1 MREQIANY
9 QIRDY
14 KITNS
19 LMSEPSTP
27 LMRQYAAIKK
37 EHPNALLFFRLGD
50 FYELFFDDAVLAAR
64 ELQITLTSRN
74 KEKGVAIPMC
84 GVPYHAAEG
93 YIAKLIRRGFK
104 VAVCEQVED
113 PRLAKKLV
121 RREVT
126 RVVTPGTAAD
136 SSLNAE
142 ENNFLAAVATVG
154 DRVGFAALDLSTG
167 EFRATEF
174 AGESAGRR
182 IQEELEQLRPKEM
195 LYGSSAPLLERA
207 ADARSASFRVETGVS
222 PVRSEAPTPH
232 TGTAPV
238 ARISGGGWAET
249 PLDDWIFA
257 PDHAIPLI
265 ENHFG
270 VLSLEGFGL
279 AGKRAAAS
287 AAGAILYYIRST
299 QRGTLDHVDRIGFY
313 ERQNCL
319 VLDAVT
325 VRNLELIEPLFAGTD
340 AGVTLFRA
348 LDATVTPMGKRLLR
362 TWMLRP
368 SLDRVE
374 IEGRLDSV
382 EVQVKD
388 TVRREELRRALD
400 GILDLERLLS
410 RVTLETANP
419 RDVLA
424 LAASLA
430 RIPKVRTVLAGL
442 SESRLSES
450 RLSAARLAALHG
462 LIDELGDLS
471 EKIDRTLVPEPP
483 LTLSDGGVI
492 AAGVDKD
499 LDELRD
505 LSRNSKQYLA
515 QVETRERERTGIGS
529 LKVKFNSIFGYY
541 IEISKANLHLSPADY
556 ERKQTLV
563 NAERFTTPELKEYE
577 SKILDAQEKIVEIER
592 RLFAELRSAI
602 AAESKRIRQTALA
615 LAEVDVL
622 GSLAHIAALRN
633 YCRPRFQQK
642 NDEAEKA
649 ADVLDLEIVEGR
661 HPVIELQELAAGSE
675 RFVPND
681 LFLDSSTH
689 NIVVLTG
696 PNMGGKSTYLRQA
709 ALIVIMAQMGS
720 FVPARAVRLGIV
732 DRVFTRIGASDNVA
746 RGRSTFMVEMTET
759 AAILHTATARSLILL
774 DEVGRGTSTYD
785 GLAIAW
791 AAVEYLHAHV
801 RAKTLFATHYFELTE
816 LAEQLSGVKNYHVS
830 VKETGG
836 SVVFL
841 RRVEPGAA
849 DRSYGIEVAKLAGLP
864 NEVVVRAR
872 EVLAEHESSE
882 HRLSGHLTPGSS
894 AEPERPTQLTIFT
907 PLSQPVLERLREV
920 DLNRLTPLEALNLLA
935 ELKRQI
941 D

>member
-1 MREQIANY
+1 MTE
-9 QIRDY
+9 
-14 KITNS
+14 T
-19 LMSEPSTP
+19 STP

-50 FYELFFDDAVLAAR
+50 FYELFFEDAVVASR

-74 KEKGVAIPMC
+74 KEKGISVPMC
-84 GVPYHAAEG
+84 GVPHHAAEG
-93 YIAKLIRRGFK
+93 YISKLIRRGFK
-104 VAVCEQVED
+104 VAMCEQVED

-136 SSLNAE
+136 SSLSSE
-142 ENNFLAAVATVG
+142 ENNFLGALARVG

-174 AGESAGRR
+174 QGVDAARR
-182 IQEELEQLRPKEM
+182 VQEELSQLKPKEL
-195 LYGSSAPLLERA
+195 LYASAAPLFEGSATVGEVSSSGRL
-207 ADARSASFRVETGVS
+207 DARDSAMRSGY
-222 PVRSEAPTPH
+222 PVRRS
-232 TGTAPV
+232 
-238 ARISGGGWAET
+238 SDCAET
-249 PLDDWIFA
+249 PLDDWVFA
-257 PDHAIPLI
+257 PDHAIPLL

-279 AGKRAAAS
+279 AGKPAAAS
-287 AAGAILYYIRST
+287 AAGAILHYVRST
-299 QRGTLDHVDRIGFY
+299 QRGTLEHVDRIGFY

-348 LDATVTPMGKRLLR
+348 VDTTVTPMGKRLLR
-362 TWMLRP
+362 AWMLRP
-368 SLDRVE
+368 SHDRAE
-374 IEGRLDSV
+374 IEARLEAV

-388 TVRREELRRALD
+388 TIAREELRRALE
-400 GILDLERLLS
+400 GIFDLERLLS

-424 LAASLA
+424 LAASLG
-430 RIPKVRTVLAGL
+430 RIPAVRASV
-442 SESRLSES
+442 
-450 RLSAARLAALHG
+450 ARLACERLRVLHDAV
-462 LIDELGDLS
+462 DELNDLRVR
-471 EKIDRTLVPEPP
+471 IDTTIVAEPP
-483 LTLSDGGVI
+483 ISLSDGGAI
-492 AAGVDKD
+492 AAGIDTE

-505 LSRNSKQYLA
+505 LSRNSKQFLA
-515 QVETRERERTGIGS
+515 QIEQRERQRTGIGS

-541 IEISKANLHLSPADY
+541 LEVSKPNLHLVPSDY

-577 SKILDAQEKIVEIER
+577 AKILDAQEKIVEIER
-592 RLFAELRSAI
+592 RLFSELRSAI
-602 AAESKRIRQTALA
+602 AGEAKRIRQTALA

-622 GSLAHIAALRN
+622 AGLAHIAALRN
-633 YCRPRFQQK
+633 YCRPRIE
-642 NDEAEKA
+642 DSA
-649 ADVLDLEIVEGR
+649 DLEIVEGR
-661 HPVIELQELAAGSE
+661 HPVIEEQELAGGGE

-681 LFLDSSTH
+681 LYLNSSSHT
-689 NIVVLTG
+689 ILVLTG

-709 ALIVIMAQMGS
+709 ALIVILAQMGS
-720 FVPARAVRLGIV
+720 FVPARSVRMGLV
-732 DRVFTRIGASDNVA
+732 DRVFTRIGASDNLA

-759 AAILHTATARSLILL
+759 AAILHTATAQSLILL

-791 AAVEYLHAHV
+791 AAIEYLHART

-816 LAEQLSGVKNYHVS
+816 LADQLSGVKNYHVS

-836 SVVFL
+836 GVAFL
-841 RRVEPGAA
+841 RKVEPGAA

-864 NEVVVRAR
+864 SEVIERAR
-872 EVLAEHESSE
+872 EVLAEHENAE
-882 HRLSGHLTPGSS
+882 RHLTGQLANDDS
-894 AEPERPTQLTIFT
+894 RPAPAAQLTIFT
-907 PLSQPVLERLREV
+907 PISQPVLEKLREV
-920 DLNRLTPLEALNLLA
+920 DLNRLTPLEALNLIA
-935 ELKRQI
+935 ELKKQI
-941 D
+941 

>member
-1 MREQIANY
+1 
-9 QIRDY
+9 
-14 KITNS
+14 
-19 LMSEPSTP
+19 MSEPSTP

-37 EHPNALLFFRLGD
+37 EHPDALLFFRLGD

-93 YIAKLIRRGFK
+93 YISKLIRRGFK
-104 VAVCEQVED
+104 VAVCEQVQVKD
-113 PRLAKKLV
+113 PRLAKTLV

-174 AGESAGRR
+174 GGELAGRR

-195 LYGSSAPLLERA
+195 LYGSSAPLLERVVGVQLRSFA
-207 ADARSASFRVETGVS
+207 PPDGRVTGPHTDARPS
-222 PVRSEAPTPH
+222 

-238 ARISGGGWAET
+238 ARVSGSGWAET

-257 PDHAIPLI
+257 PDHAIPLL

-340 AGVTLFRA
+340 AGVTLFRC

-368 SLDRVE
+368 SLDRAE

-388 TVRREELRRALD
+388 TVRREELRRSLD

-424 LAASLA
+424 LAASLG
-430 RIPKVRTVLAGL
+430 RIPEVRAVLAGL
-442 SESRLSES
+442 SESRLSAS
-450 RLSAARLAALHG
+450 RLATLHG
-462 LIDELGDLS
+462 VIDELGDLR
-471 EKIDRTLVPEPP
+471 EKIDGTLVPEPP
-483 LTLSDGGVI
+483 LTVSDGGVI

-499 LDELRD
+499 LDEVRD

-515 QVETRERERTGIGS
+515 QVEQRERERTGIGS

-592 RLFAELRSAI
+592 RLFADLRSAI
-602 AAESKRIRQTALA
+602 AAEAKRIRQTALA

-622 GSLAHIAALRN
+622 GCLAHIAALRN
-633 YCRPRFQQK
+633 YCRPRV
-642 NDEAEKA
+642 DEAEKA
-649 ADVLDLEIVEGR
+649 EDVLDLEIVKGR

-681 LFLDSSTH
+681 LFLDASTH

-732 DRVFTRIGASDNVA
+732 DRVFTRIGASDNLA

-791 AAVEYLHAHV
+791 AAIEYLHARV

-882 HRLSGHLTPGSS
+882 HRLSGHLTPG

-907 PLSQPVLERLREV
+907 PLSQPVLEKLREV
-920 DLNRLTPLEALNLLA
+920 DLNRLTPLDALNLLA
-935 ELKRQI
+935 ELKKEI
-941 D
+941 